1 MTDSLSNKTVAIVGA
16 GPGFGRTL
24 ALQAAAKGA
33 TVVVAARTASRLDG
47 IVDEV
52 RAAGGTAIAAAVDAT
67 EPDSVRALR
76 DTVAQHTDAV
86 HGLVYS
92 AFAVPSM
99 KPLAQTD
106 HEQISRGIDL
116 SVLGALRTTQE
127 FTPLLEAG
135 AAQRDAAAGGAAEAG
150 VSEGGSSRGGSSDGG
165 AAQPSPSSV
174 VMMASAVIH
183 HSRERYAGYKIAK
196 TALVALGHSLAT
208 ELGPR
213 GIRVNTVAPGYIY
226 GDTLRGYF
234 EHLATKYGGT
244 IDDVYAHTAEKTDL
258 RRLPSEREIV
268 DPVLFL
274 LSDAASA
281 ITGQTLTVDC
291 GEFHT

>member
-1 MTDSLSNKTVAIVGA
+1 MTGQLKGKVVVIVGA

-24 ALQAAAKGA
+24 ALSAAQEGA
-33 TVVVAARTASRLDG
+33 TVVVAARTASRLDELVAE
-47 IVDEV
+47 I
-52 RAAGGTAIAAAVDAT
+52 RADGGTAYAAPVDVT
-67 EPDSVRALR
+67 DPESVRALR
-76 DTVAQHTDAV
+76 EAVEQHTDVV

-99 KPLAQTD
+99 KPLARTD
-106 HEQISRGIDL
+106 HDQISNSIDL

-135 AAQRDAAAGGAAEAG
+135 KSAGGG
-150 VSEGGSSRGGSSDGG
+150 
-165 AAQPSPSSV
+165 SV

-208 ELGPR
+208 ELGPK
-213 GIRVNTVAPGYIY
+213 GIRINTVAPGYIY
-226 GDTLRGYF
+226 GDTLKSYF
-234 EHLATKYGGT
+234 EQLAAKHGGSV
-244 IDDVYAHTAEKTDL
+244 DDVYDYTAARMDL
-258 RRLPSEREIV
+258 RRLPSEDEIV
-268 DPVLFL
+268 DPVLFF
-274 LSDAASA
+274 LSDRSSA

-291 GEFHT
+291 GEFHN

>member
-1 MTDSLSNKTVAIVGA
+1 MTESLSDKTIVIVGA

-24 ALQAAAKGA
+24 ALQAAAQGA
-33 TVVVAARTASRLDG
+33 TVVVAARTESRVVE
-47 IVDEV
+47 IAEEV
-52 RAAGGTAIAAAVDAT
+52 RAAGGSAIAAAVDAT
-67 EPDSVRALR
+67 DPESVRALR
-76 DTVAQHTDAV
+76 ETVEGHTDAV

-106 HEQISRGIDL
+106 HDQISRGIDL

-127 FTPLLEAG
+127 FTTLLEAG
-135 AAQRDAAAGGAAEAG
+135 AAPATGTAADSAAAADSATGAAPA
-150 VSEGGSSRGGSSDGG
+150 S
-165 AAQPSPSSV
+165 ASV

-226 GDTLRGYF
+226 GETLKAYF

-244 IDDVYAHTAEKTDL
+244 VDDVYAHTAEKMDL
-258 RRLPSEREIV
+258 RRLPTEREIV

-281 ITGQTLTVDC
+281 VTGQTLTVDC

>member
-1 MTDSLSNKTVAIVGA
+1 MTESLSNKTIVIVGA

-24 ALQAAAKGA
+24 ALRAAAKGA
-33 TVVVAARTASRLDG
+33 TVVVAARTESRVAE
-47 IVDEV
+47 IAEEV
-52 RAAGGTAIAAAVDAT
+52 RAGGGNAIAASVDAT
-67 EPDSVRALR
+67 DPGSVRALR
-76 DTVAQHTDAV
+76 ETVAGHTDAV

-127 FTPLLEAG
+127 FTSLLEAG
-135 AAQRDAAAGGAAEAG
+135 AAATGASAGAGTGEGAAGAAPA
-150 VSEGGSSRGGSSDGG
+150 S
-165 AAQPSPSSV
+165 SSV

-196 TALVALGHSLAT
+196 TALVALAHSLAT

-226 GDTLRGYF
+226 GETLKAYF

-244 IDDVYAHTAEKTDL
+244 LEDVYAHTAEKMDL
-258 RRLPSEREIV
+258 RRLPGEGEIV

-281 ITGQTLTVDC
+281 VTGQTLTVDC

>member
-1 MTDSLSNKTVAIVGA
+1 MAQQQRTGLLEGKTIVIVGA
-16 GPGFGRTL
+16 GPGFGRRL
-24 ALQAAAKGA
+24 ALRAAAEGA
-33 TVVVAARTASRLDG
+33 TVVVAARTASRLDAMVHD
-47 IVDEV
+47 I
-52 RAAGGTAIAAAVDAT
+52 RSAGGRAYSVAVDASDAT
-67 EPDSVRALR
+67 SVRVLR
-76 DTVAQHTDAV
+76 EKVAEHTDAV
-86 HGLVYS
+86 HGLVNS
-92 AFAVPSM
+92 AFATPSM

-106 HEQISRGIDL
+106 HEQIARGIDL
-116 SVLGALRTTQE
+116 SVLGALRATQE

-135 AAQRDAAAGGAAEAG
+135 GAGGSG
-150 VSEGGSSRGGSSDGG
+150 TGGRSGG
-165 AAQPSPSSV
+165 SV

-226 GDTLRGYF
+226 GDTLKAYF
-234 EHLATKYGGT
+234 EHLAGKYGGT
-244 IDDVYAHTAEKTDL
+244 LEDVYQHTAAKMDL
-258 RRLPSEREIV
+258 RRLPTEDEIV

-274 LSDAASA
+274 LSDRASG

>member
-1 MTDSLSNKTVAIVGA
+1 
-16 GPGFGRTL
+16 
-24 ALQAAAKGA
+24 
-33 TVVVAARTASRLDG
+33 
-47 IVDEV
+47 
-52 RAAGGTAIAAAVDAT
+52 
-67 EPDSVRALR
+67 
-76 DTVAQHTDAV
+76 
-86 HGLVYS
+86 
-92 AFAVPSM
+92 M

-106 HEQISRGIDL
+106 LDQISRGIDL

-135 AAQRDAAAGGAAEAG
+135 AAPATGTAAGSAAAADSATGAAPA
-150 VSEGGSSRGGSSDGG
+150 S
-165 AAQPSPSSV
+165 ASV

-226 GDTLRGYF
+226 GETLKAYF

-244 IDDVYAHTAEKTDL
+244 VDDVYAHTAEKMDL
-258 RRLPSEREIV
+258 RRLPTEREIV

-281 ITGQTLTVDC
+281 VTGQTLTVDC

>member
-1 MTDSLSNKTVAIVGA
+1 MTESLSDKTIVIVGA

-24 ALQAAAKGA
+24 ALQAAAQGA
-33 TVVVAARTASRLDG
+33 TVVVAARTESRVVE
-47 IVDEV
+47 IAEEV
-52 RAAGGTAIAAAVDAT
+52 RAAGGSAIAAAVDAT
-67 EPDSVRALR
+67 DPESVRALR
-76 DTVAQHTDAV
+76 ETVEGHTDAV

-106 HEQISRGIDL
+106 HDQISRGIDL

-135 AAQRDAAAGGAAEAG
+135 AAPATGTAAGSAAAADSATGAAPA
-150 VSEGGSSRGGSSDGG
+150 S
-165 AAQPSPSSV
+165 ASV

-226 GDTLRGYF
+226 GETLKAYF

-244 IDDVYAHTAEKTDL
+244 VDDVYAHTAEKMDL

-281 ITGQTLTVDC
+281 VTGQTLTVDC

>member
-1 MTDSLSNKTVAIVGA
+1 MSVLLSGKTVVIVGA

-24 ALQAAAKGA
+24 ALRAAEEGA
-33 TVVVAARTASRLDG
+33 SVVVAARTVTRVEEIAA
-47 IVDEV
+47 EV
-52 RAAGGTAIAAAVDAT
+52 RAAGGQAFAAPVDAT
-67 EPDSVRALR
+67 DPDSVRALR
-76 DTVAQHTDAV
+76 ETVAERVDAV

-135 AAQRDAAAGGAAEAG
+135 AKDPVEADDDTAAASPTSGRPP
-150 VSEGGSSRGGSSDGG
+150 VS
-165 AAQPSPSSV
+165 SSV

-213 GIRVNTVAPGYIY
+213 GVRINTVAPGYIY
-226 GDTLRGYF
+226 GDTLKAYF
-234 EHLATKYGGT
+234 EHLAGKYGGT
-244 IDDVYAHTAEKTDL
+244 IDDIYQHTAEKMDL

-281 ITGQTLTVDC
+281 VTGQTLTVDC

>member
-1 MTDSLSNKTVAIVGA
+1 MTGRLQDRTIVIVGA

-24 ALQAAAKGA
+24 ALRAAQEGA
-33 TVVVAARTASRLDG
+33 TVVVAARTRSRLDG

-52 RAAGGTAIAAAVDAT
+52 RASGGTAIAAAVDAT
-67 EPDSVRALR
+67 DPDSVRALR
-76 DTVAQHTDAV
+76 ETVAQHTDAV

-99 KPLAQTD
+99 KPLARTD
-106 HEQISRGIDL
+106 HDQISRGIDL
-116 SVLGALRTTQE
+116 SVLGALRATQE
-127 FTPLLEAG
+127 FTGLLEAG
-135 AAQRDAAAGGAAEAG
+135 AAADDSGE
-150 VSEGGSSRGGSSDGG
+150 
-165 AAQPSPSSV
+165 PPTSSV

-226 GDTLRGYF
+226 GETLKAYF

-244 IDDVYAHTAEKTDL
+244 VEDVYAHTAEKMDL

>member
-1 MTDSLSNKTVAIVGA
+1 MTDARGTGLLEGRTIVIIGA

-24 ALQAAAKGA
+24 ALRAAGEGA
-33 TVVVAARTASRLDG
+33 TVVVAARTLSRLEEIAAD
-47 IVDEV
+47 VE
-52 RAAGGTAIAAAVDAT
+52 AAGGRAIAAAVDAT
-67 EPDSVRALR
+67 DPDSVRALR
-76 DTVAQHTDAV
+76 ETVASHTDAV
-86 HGLVYS
+86 HGLVNS
-92 AFAVPSM
+92 AFAIPSM
-99 KPLAQTD
+99 KPLAETD
-106 HEQISRGIDL
+106 HEQIRHGVDL
-116 SVLGALRTTQE
+116 SVLGALRATQE

-135 AAQRDAAAGGAAEAG
+135 GASG
-150 VSEGGSSRGGSSDGG
+150 RG
-165 AAQPSPSSV
+165 SSV

-208 ELGPR
+208 ELGPK

-226 GDTLRGYF
+226 GDTLKAYF
-234 EHLATKYGGT
+234 EHLAGKYGGT
-244 IDDVYAHTAEKTDL
+244 IDDVYDHTAAKMDL
-258 RRLPSEREIV
+258 RRLPTEDEIV

-274 LSDAASA
+274 LSDRASA

>member
-1 MTDSLSNKTVAIVGA
+1 MIVGA
-16 GPGFGRTL
+16 GPGFGHTL
-24 ALQAAAKGA
+24 ALRASAQGA
-33 TVVVAARTASRLDG
+33 SVVVAARTASRVED
-47 IVDEV
+47 IADAV
-52 RAAGGTAIAAAVDAT
+52 RRDDDVRRAGGTAIAAPVDAT
-67 EPDSVRALR
+67 DPDSVRALR
-76 DTVAQHTDAV
+76 ETVEGHADAV

-99 KPLAQTD
+99 KPLARTD
-106 HEQISRGIDL
+106 HAQISAGIDL

-135 AAQRDAAAGGAAEAG
+135 AGADDATDGTDAADATD
-150 VSEGGSSRGGSSDGG
+150 VPDSR
-165 AAQPSPSSV
+165 PVTSSV

-183 HSRERYAGYKIAK
+183 HSRKRYAGYKIAK

-226 GDTLRGYF
+226 GDTLKAYF
-234 EHLATKYGGT
+234 ESLATKYGGT
-244 IDDVYAHTAEKTDL
+244 GEDVYAHTAEKTDL
-258 RRLPSEREIV
+258 RRLPDEAEIV

-281 ITGQTLTVDC
+281 VTGQTLTVDC

>member
-1 MTDSLSNKTVAIVGA
+1 MSERLSGKTVVIVGA

-24 ALQAAAKGA
+24 ALRAAEEGA
-33 TVVVAARTASRLDG
+33 SVVVAARTVARVEE
-47 IVDEV
+47 IAAEV
-52 RAAGGTAIAAAVDAT
+52 RAAGGEAFAAPVDAT
-67 EPDSVRALR
+67 DPESVRALVEA
-76 DTVAQHTDAV
+76 VAERTDAV

-99 KPLAQTD
+99 KPLAQTE
-106 HEQISRGIDL
+106 HEQIAAGMDL

-135 AAQRDAAAGGAAEAG
+135 ATGPAPA
-150 VSEGGSSRGGSSDGG
+150 S
-165 AAQPSPSSV
+165 SSV

-213 GIRVNTVAPGYIY
+213 GVRVNTVAPGYIY
-226 GDTLRGYF
+226 GDTLKAYF

-244 IDDVYAHTAEKTDL
+244 IEDVYAHTAEKMDL

-274 LSDAASA
+274 LSDGASA
-281 ITGQTLTVDC
+281 VTGQTLTVDC

>member
-1 MTDSLSNKTVAIVGA
+1 MTDTLRDRTVVIVGA

-24 ALQAAAKGA
+24 ALRAAEQGA
-33 TVVVAARTASRLDG
+33 TVVVAARTASRLDD
-47 IVDEV
+47 IVDEI
-52 RAAGGTAIAAAVDAT
+52 RAAGGTAVAAAVDAT
-67 EPDSVRALR
+67 EPESVRALR
-76 DTVAQHTDAV
+76 ETVAQHTDAV

-92 AFAVPSM
+92 AFAAPSL
-99 KPLAQTD
+99 KPLAETD
-106 HEQISRGIDL
+106 HDQISHGIDL
-116 SVLGALRTTQE
+116 SVLGALRATQE
-127 FTPLLEAG
+127 FTPLLAAG
-135 AAQRDAAAGGAAEAG
+135 AATGDGAAAR
-150 VSEGGSSRGGSSDGG
+150 S
-165 AAQPSPSSV
+165 SSV

-226 GDTLRGYF
+226 GDTLKDYF
-234 EHLATKYGGT
+234 ERLATKYGSSV
-244 IDDVYAHTAEKTDL
+244 DDVYQHTAARMDL
-258 RRLPSEREIV
+258 RRLPTEREIV

-281 ITGQTLTVDC
+281 VTGQTLTVDC

>member
-1 MTDSLSNKTVAIVGA
+1 MTDQLRDKTVVIVGA

-24 ALQAAAKGA
+24 ALRAAGEGA
-33 TVVVAARTASRLDG
+33 TVVVAARTVSRVEEIAG
-47 IVDEV
+47 EV
-52 RAAGGTAIAAAVDAT
+52 RAAGGTAIAAPVDAT
-67 EPDSVRALR
+67 EPESVRALR
-76 DTVAQHTDAV
+76 ETVAQHTDAV

-99 KPLAQTD
+99 KPLARTD
-106 HEQISRGIDL
+106 HAQITHSIDL
-116 SVLGALRTTQE
+116 SVLGALRITQE

-135 AAQRDAAAGGAAEAG
+135 ASGAPDSAPIDTAPTDSAPAGT
-150 VSEGGSSRGGSSDGG
+150 
-165 AAQPSPSSV
+165 SSV

-213 GIRVNTVAPGYIY
+213 GVRVNTVAPGYIY
-226 GDTLRGYF
+226 GDTLKAYF
-234 EHLATKYGGT
+234 ESLAGKYGGT
-244 IDDVYAHTAEKTDL
+244 VEDVYAHTAEKMDL
-258 RRLPSEREIV
+258 RRLPTEREIV

-281 ITGQTLTVDC
+281 VTGQTLTVDC
-291 GEFHT
+291 GEFHN

>member
-1 MTDSLSNKTVAIVGA
+1 MRDKTVVIVGA

-24 ALQAAAKGA
+24 ALRAAGQGA
-33 TVVVAARTASRLDG
+33 SVVVAARTLSRVEE
-47 IVDEV
+47 IAAEV
-52 RAAGGTAIAAAVDAT
+52 RDAGGRAFAAPVDAT
-67 EPDSVRALR
+67 DPDSVRALR
-76 DTVAQHTDAV
+76 EAVADRTDAV

-99 KPLAQTD
+99 KPLAQTEHD
-106 HEQISRGIDL
+106 QISRGIDL

-135 AAQRDAAAGGAAEAG
+135 AAGPAESHDDATAAA
-150 VSEGGSSRGGSSDGG
+150 
-165 AAQPSPSSV
+165 SPTRSPASSSV

-213 GIRVNTVAPGYIY
+213 GIRINTVAPGYIY
-226 GDTLRGYF
+226 GDTLKAYF
-234 EHLATKYGGT
+234 EHLADKYGGT
-244 IDDVYAHTAEKTDL
+244 IDDVYQHTAEKTDL
-258 RRLPSEREIV
+258 LRLPSEREIV

-281 ITGQTLTVDC
+281 VTGQTLTVDC
-291 GEFHT
+291 GEFHN

>member
-1 MTDSLSNKTVAIVGA
+1 MIVGA
-16 GPGFGRTL
+16 GPGFGHTL
-24 ALQAAAKGA
+24 ALRAAARGA
-33 TVVVAARTASRLDG
+33 SVVVAARTASRVEEIADA
-47 IVDEV
+47 VRRDDEV
-52 RAAGGTAIAAAVDAT
+52 RRAGGTAIAAPVDAT
-67 EPDSVRALR
+67 DPVSVRALR
-76 DTVAQHTDAV
+76 EAVEGHADAV

-99 KPLAQTD
+99 KPLARTD
-106 HEQISRGIDL
+106 HGQISAGIDL

-135 AAQRDAAAGGAAEAG
+135 AGAADATDGTDAADAPD
-150 VSEGGSSRGGSSDGG
+150 VPDSR
-165 AAQPSPSSV
+165 PVTSSV

-226 GDTLRGYF
+226 GDTLKAYF
-234 EHLATKYGGT
+234 ESLATKYGGT
-244 IDDVYAHTAEKTDL
+244 GEDVCAHTAEKTDL
-258 RRLPSEREIV
+258 RRLPDEAEIV

-281 ITGQTLTVDC
+281 VTGQTLTVDC

>member
-1 MTDSLSNKTVAIVGA
+1 MTENLSNKTIVIVGA

-24 ALQAAAKGA
+24 ALQAAAQGA
-33 TVVVAARTASRLDG
+33 TVVVAARTESRVAE
-47 IVDEV
+47 IADEV
-52 RAAGGTAIAAAVDAT
+52 RAAGGSAIAAAVDAT
-67 EPDSVRALR
+67 DPESVRALR
-76 DTVAQHTDAV
+76 ETVEGHTDAV

-106 HEQISRGIDL
+106 HDQISRGIDL

-135 AAQRDAAAGGAAEAG
+135 AAPATGTAAGSPAAADSATGAAPA
-150 VSEGGSSRGGSSDGG
+150 S
-165 AAQPSPSSV
+165 ASV

-226 GDTLRGYF
+226 GETLKAYF

-244 IDDVYAHTAEKTDL
+244 VDDVYAHTAEKMDL

-281 ITGQTLTVDC
+281 VTGQTLTVDC

>member
-1 MTDSLSNKTVAIVGA
+1 MSDRLSGKTVVIVGA

-24 ALQAAAKGA
+24 ALRAASEGA
-33 TVVVAARTASRLDG
+33 TVVVAARTESRVEE
-47 IVDEV
+47 IAEEI
-52 RAAGGTAIAAAVDAT
+52 RAGGGSAIAAPVDAT
-67 EPDSVRALR
+67 DPESVRALR
-76 DTVAQHTDAV
+76 ETVAQHTDAV

-106 HEQISRGIDL
+106 HDQIARGMDL

-135 AAQRDAAAGGAAEAG
+135 ATTAAGSPAPDAPAADASAPDALRPPTG
-150 VSEGGSSRGGSSDGG
+150 
-165 AAQPSPSSV
+165 SV

-208 ELGPR
+208 ELGRR

-226 GDTLRGYF
+226 GDTLKAYF
-234 EHLATKYGGT
+234 EHLATKYGGS
-244 IDDVYAHTAEKTDL
+244 IEDVYQHTAEKMDL

-268 DPVLFL
+268 DPVMFL
-274 LSDAASA
+274 LSDDSSA

-291 GEFHT
+291 GEFHN

>member
-1 MTDSLSNKTVAIVGA
+1 MTDSLRDKTIVIVGA

-24 ALQAAAKGA
+24 ALRAAAEGA

-47 IVDEV
+47 IVEDV

-67 EPDSVRALR
+67 DPESVRALR
-76 DTVAQHTDAV
+76 ETVGEHTDAV

-99 KPLAQTD
+99 KPLAETD
-106 HEQISRGIDL
+106 HDQISRGMDL
-116 SVLGALRTTQE
+116 SVLGALRATQE

-135 AAQRDAAAGGAAEAG
+135 SSNGAASNG
-150 VSEGGSSRGGSSDGG
+150 T
-165 AAQPSPSSV
+165 QPASPSSV

-226 GDTLRGYF
+226 GDTLKAYF
-234 EHLATKYGGT
+234 EHLAGKYGGGV
-244 IDDVYAHTAEKTDL
+244 DDVYAHTASRMDL
-258 RRLPSEREIV
+258 RRLPTEDEIV

>member
-1 MTDSLSNKTVAIVGA
+1 MTDQLRDRTVVIVGA

-24 ALQAAAKGA
+24 ALRAAEKGA
-33 TVVVAARTASRLDG
+33 TVVVAARTVSRVED
-47 IVDEV
+47 IAAEV
-52 RAAGGTAIAAAVDAT
+52 RAAGGSALAAEVDAT
-67 EPDSVRALR
+67 DPDSVARLR
-76 DTVAQHTDAV
+76 ESVARHTDAV

-106 HEQISRGIDL
+106 HDQISRGIDL

-127 FTPLLEAG
+127 FTPLLEA
-135 AAQRDAAAGGAAEAG
+135 AAESPAAADSTAE
-150 VSEGGSSRGGSSDGG
+150 
-165 AAQPSPSSV
+165 SPATSSV
-174 VMMASAVIH
+174 VMMSSAVIH

-196 TALVALGHSLAT
+196 TALGALGHSLAT

-226 GDTLRGYF
+226 GDTLKMYF

-244 IDDVYAHTAEKTDL
+244 VEDVYAHTAEKTDL

-274 LSDAASA
+274 LSEGASA
-281 ITGQTLTVDC
+281 VTGQTLTVDC
-291 GEFHT
+291 GEFHN

>member
-1 MTDSLSNKTVAIVGA
+1 MTENLSNKTVVIVGA

-24 ALQAAAKGA
+24 ALQAAAQGA
-33 TVVVAARTASRLDG
+33 TVVVAARTESRVVE
-47 IVDEV
+47 IADEV
-52 RAAGGTAIAAAVDAT
+52 RAGGGNAIAAAVDAT
-67 EPDSVRALR
+67 DPESVRALR
-76 DTVAQHTDAV
+76 ETVEGHTDAV

-127 FTPLLEAG
+127 FTALLEAG
-135 AAQRDAAAGGAAEAG
+135 AAGATGAAAGSDTADSATGAAPA
-150 VSEGGSSRGGSSDGG
+150 S
-165 AAQPSPSSV
+165 ASV

-226 GDTLRGYF
+226 GETLKAYF

-244 IDDVYAHTAEKTDL
+244 VDDVYAHTAEKMDL

-281 ITGQTLTVDC
+281 VTGQTLTVDC

>member
-1 MTDSLSNKTVAIVGA
+1 MTENLSNKTVVIVGA

-24 ALQAAAKGA
+24 ALQAAAQGA
-33 TVVVAARTASRLDG
+33 TVVVAARTESRVAE
-47 IVDEV
+47 IADEV
-52 RAAGGTAIAAAVDAT
+52 RAGGGNAIAAAVDAT
-67 EPDSVRALR
+67 DPESVRALR
-76 DTVAQHTDAV
+76 ETVEGHTDAV

-127 FTPLLEAG
+127 FTALLEAG
-135 AAQRDAAAGGAAEAG
+135 AAPATGTAAGSAAAADSATGAAPA
-150 VSEGGSSRGGSSDGG
+150 S
-165 AAQPSPSSV
+165 ASV

-226 GDTLRGYF
+226 GETLKAYF

-244 IDDVYAHTAEKTDL
+244 VDDVYAHTAEKMDL

-281 ITGQTLTVDC
+281 VTGQTLTVDC

>member
-1 MTDSLSNKTVAIVGA
+1 A
-16 GPGFGRTL
+16 G
-24 ALQAAAKGA
+24 
-33 TVVVAARTASRLDG
+33 
-47 IVDEV
+47 
-52 RAAGGTAIAAAVDAT
+52 
-67 EPDSVRALR
+67 
-76 DTVAQHTDAV
+76 
-86 HGLVYS
+86 
-92 AFAVPSM
+92 
-99 KPLAQTD
+99 
-106 HEQISRGIDL
+106 
-116 SVLGALRTTQE
+116 
-127 FTPLLEAG
+127 
-135 AAQRDAAAGGAAEAG
+135 AGGADSGADSGAESSAAP
-150 VSEGGSSRGGSSDGG
+150 GS
-165 AAQPSPSSV
+165 SSV

-226 GDTLRGYF
+226 GETLKGYF
-234 EHLATKYGGT
+234 EHLAGKYGGT
-244 IDDVYAHTAEKTDL
+244 VEDVYAHTAEKMDL

-281 ITGQTLTVDC
+281 VTGQTLTVDC

>member
-1 MTDSLSNKTVAIVGA
+1 MRRMADSLRDKTVVIVGA

-24 ALQAAAKGA
+24 ALRAAAEGA

-47 IVDEV
+47 IVEEV

-67 EPDSVRALR
+67 DPESVHALR
-76 DTVAQHTDAV
+76 ETVGQHTDAV

-99 KPLAQTD
+99 KPLAETD
-106 HEQISRGIDL
+106 HDQIARGMDL
-116 SVLGALRTTQE
+116 SVLGALRATQE

-135 AAQRDAAAGGAAEAG
+135 ASNG
-150 VSEGGSSRGGSSDGG
+150 VEP
-165 AAQPSPSSV
+165 PSPSSV

-226 GDTLRGYF
+226 GDTLKAYF
-234 EHLATKYGGT
+234 EHLAGKYGGG
-244 IDDVYAHTAEKTDL
+244 IDDVYQHTAEKMDL
-258 RRLPSEREIV
+258 RRLPTESEIV
-268 DPVLFL
+268 DPVVFL

>member
-1 MTDSLSNKTVAIVGA
+1 MSVRLSGKTVVIVGA
-16 GPGFGRTL
+16 GPGFGRNL
-24 ALQAAAKGA
+24 ALRAAEEGA
-33 TVVVAARTASRLDG
+33 SVVVAARTVSRVEE
-47 IVDEV
+47 IAAEV
-52 RAAGGTAIAAAVDAT
+52 RAAGGRALAAPVDAT
-67 EPDSVRALR
+67 DPDSVRALR
-76 DTVAQHTDAV
+76 EAVAERTDAV

-106 HEQISRGIDL
+106 HDQISRGIDL

-135 AAQRDAAAGGAAEAG
+135 ASGPAGSDDDDTADASPTSGGLPATG
-150 VSEGGSSRGGSSDGG
+150 
-165 AAQPSPSSV
+165 SV

-226 GDTLRGYF
+226 GDTLRAYF
-234 EHLATKYGGT
+234 EHLADKYGGT
-244 IDDVYAHTAEKTDL
+244 IDDVYRHTAEKMDL

-281 ITGQTLTVDC
+281 VTGQTLTVDC
-291 GEFHT
+291 GEFHN

>member
-1 MTDSLSNKTVAIVGA
+1 MTENLSNKTIVIVGA

-24 ALQAAAKGA
+24 ALQAAAQGA
-33 TVVVAARTASRLDG
+33 TVVVAARTESRVAE
-47 IVDEV
+47 IADEV
-52 RAAGGTAIAAAVDAT
+52 RAGGGNAIAAAVDAT
-67 EPDSVRALR
+67 DPESVRALR
-76 DTVAQHTDAV
+76 ETVEGHTDAV

-106 HEQISRGIDL
+106 HDQISRGIDL

-135 AAQRDAAAGGAAEAG
+135 AAPATGTAAAAAD
-150 VSEGGSSRGGSSDGG
+150 S
-165 AAQPSPSSV
+165 AADSATDPAPASASV

-208 ELGPR
+208 ELGSR

-226 GDTLRGYF
+226 GETLKAYF

-244 IDDVYAHTAEKTDL
+244 VDDVYAHTAEKMDL

-281 ITGQTLTVDC
+281 VTGQTLTVDC

>member
-1 MTDSLSNKTVAIVGA
+1 MSDRLKGKTVVIVGA

-24 ALQAAAKGA
+24 ALRSAEEGA
-33 TVVVAARTASRLDG
+33 SVVVAARTVARVEE
-47 IVDEV
+47 IADEV
-52 RAAGGTAIAAAVDAT
+52 RAAGGEAFAAPVDAT
-67 EPDSVRALR
+67 DPESVRALR
-76 DTVAQHTDAV
+76 EAVAERTDAV

-99 KPLAQTD
+99 KPLARTEHD
-106 HEQISRGIDL
+106 QIAAGIDL

-135 AAQRDAAAGGAAEAG
+135 AVPVAGAPAPDAPGPPTG
-150 VSEGGSSRGGSSDGG
+150 
-165 AAQPSPSSV
+165 SV

-213 GIRVNTVAPGYIY
+213 GIRINTVAPGYIY
-226 GDTLRGYF
+226 GDTLKAYF

-244 IDDVYAHTAEKTDL
+244 IDDIYQHTAEKMDL

-268 DPVLFL
+268 DPVMFL
-274 LSDAASA
+274 LSDDSSA

>member
-1 MTDSLSNKTVAIVGA
+1 MSDQLSGKTIVIVGA

-24 ALQAAAKGA
+24 ALRAASEGA
-33 TVVVAARTASRLDG
+33 TVVVAARTESRVEE
-47 IVDEV
+47 IAEEV
-52 RAAGGTAIAAAVDAT
+52 RASGGSAIAAPVDAT
-67 EPDSVRALR
+67 DPESVQTLR
-76 DTVAQHTDAV
+76 ETVAQHTDAV

-106 HEQISRGIDL
+106 HDQISRGMDL

-135 AAQRDAAAGGAAEAG
+135 AVPVAGAPAPDAPGPPTG
-150 VSEGGSSRGGSSDGG
+150 
-165 AAQPSPSSV
+165 SV

-234 EHLATKYGGT
+234 EHLVTKYGGSLED
-244 IDDVYAHTAEKTDL
+244 IYQHTAEKMDL

-268 DPVLFL
+268 DPVMFL
-274 LSDAASA
+274 LSDDSSA

>member
-1 MTDSLSNKTVAIVGA
+1 MTESLSDKTIVIVGA

-33 TVVVAARTASRLDG
+33 MVVVAARTESRVVE
-47 IVDEV
+47 IADEV
-52 RAAGGTAIAAAVDAT
+52 RAAGGSAIAAAVDAT
-67 EPDSVRALR
+67 DPESVRALR
-76 DTVAQHTDAV
+76 ETVEGHTDAV

-127 FTPLLEAG
+127 FTALLEAAAAPATGTAAGSAAAADSATG
-135 AAQRDAAAGGAAEAG
+135 AAPASA
-150 VSEGGSSRGGSSDGG
+150 
-165 AAQPSPSSV
+165 SV

-226 GDTLRGYF
+226 GETLKAYF

-244 IDDVYAHTAEKTDL
+244 VDDVYAHTAEKMDL
-258 RRLPSEREIV
+258 RRLPTEREIV

-281 ITGQTLTVDC
+281 VTGQTLTVDC

>member
-1 MTDSLSNKTVAIVGA
+1 MRRMTDHLRDKTVVIVGA

-24 ALQAAAKGA
+24 ALRAAEKGA

-47 IVDEV
+47 IVDDV

-67 EPDSVRALR
+67 EPESVRALR
-76 DTVAQHTDAV
+76 ETVAQHTDAV

-99 KPLAQTD
+99 KPLAETSHD
-106 HEQISRGIDL
+106 QISQGIDL
-116 SVLGALRTTQE
+116 SVLGALRATQE

-135 AAQRDAAAGGAAEAG
+135 ASNGTGPAR
-150 VSEGGSSRGGSSDGG
+150 
-165 AAQPSPSSV
+165 PSSV

-226 GDTLRGYF
+226 GDTLKGYF
-234 EHLATKYGGT
+234 EHLADKYGGT
-244 IDDVYAHTAEKTDL
+244 VEDVYAHTAAKMDL
-258 RRLPSEREIV
+258 RRLPSESEIV

>member
-1 MTDSLSNKTVAIVGA
+1 MTESLSNKTIVIVGA

-24 ALQAAAKGA
+24 ALRAAAKGA
-33 TVVVAARTASRLDG
+33 TVVVAARTESRVVE
-47 IVDEV
+47 IAEEV
-52 RAAGGTAIAAAVDAT
+52 RAGGGNAIAASVDAT
-67 EPDSVRALR
+67 DPGSVRALR
-76 DTVAQHTDAV
+76 ETVAGHTDAV

-127 FTPLLEAG
+127 FTSLLEAG
-135 AAQRDAAAGGAAEAG
+135 AADTGASAGAGTNEDGA
-150 VSEGGSSRGGSSDGG
+150 G
-165 AAQPSPSSV
+165 AAQDGAAPASSSV

-226 GDTLRGYF
+226 GETLKAYF

-244 IDDVYAHTAEKTDL
+244 LEDVYAHTAEKMDL
-258 RRLPSEREIV
+258 RRLPGEREIV

-281 ITGQTLTVDC
+281 VTGQTLTVDC

>member
-1 MTDSLSNKTVAIVGA
+1 MIVGA
-16 GPGFGRTL
+16 GPGFGHTL
-24 ALQAAAKGA
+24 ALRAAAQGA
-33 TVVVAARTASRLDG
+33 SVVVAARTASRVED
-47 IVDEV
+47 IADAV
-52 RAAGGTAIAAAVDAT
+52 RRDDDVRRAGGTAIAAPVDAT
-67 EPDSVRALR
+67 DPDSVRALR
-76 DTVAQHTDAV
+76 ETVEGHADAV

-99 KPLAQTD
+99 KPLARTD
-106 HEQISRGIDL
+106 HAQISAGIDL

-135 AAQRDAAAGGAAEAG
+135 AAADDATHVAGATHATHATASRPAAA
-150 VSEGGSSRGGSSDGG
+150 SRP
-165 AAQPSPSSV
+165 ATSSV

-183 HSRERYAGYKIAK
+183 HSRERYAGYKVAK

-226 GDTLRGYF
+226 GDTLKAYF
-234 EHLATKYGGT
+234 ESLATKYGGT
-244 IDDVYAHTAEKTDL
+244 GEDVYAHTAEKTDL
-258 RRLPSEREIV
+258 RRLPDEAEIV

-281 ITGQTLTVDC
+281 VTGQTLTVDC

>member
-1 MTDSLSNKTVAIVGA
+1 MPV
-16 GPGFGRTL
+16 
-24 ALQAAAKGA
+24 
-33 TVVVAARTASRLDG
+33 
-47 IVDEV
+47 
-52 RAAGGTAIAAAVDAT
+52 VDA
-67 EPDSVRALR
+67 
-76 DTVAQHTDAV
+76 DA
-86 HGLVYS
+86 H
-92 AFAVPSM
+92 
-99 KPLAQTD
+99 
-106 HEQISRGIDL
+106 
-116 SVLGALRTTQE
+116 
-127 FTPLLEAG
+127 
-135 AAQRDAAAGGAAEAG
+135 DAAAGAAPATDAG
-150 VSEGGSSRGGSSDGG
+150 TDAAPVS
-165 AAQPSPSSV
+165 SSV

-226 GDTLRGYF
+226 GETLKGYF

-244 IDDVYAHTAEKTDL
+244 VDDVYAHTVEKMDL

-281 ITGQTLTVDC
+281 VTGQTLTVDC

>member
-1 MTDSLSNKTVAIVGA
+1 MSESLQGKTVVIVGA

-24 ALQAAAKGA
+24 ALRAAEQGA
-33 TVVVAARTASRLDG
+33 TVVVAARTASRLDR

-67 EPDSVRALR
+67 EADSVRALR
-76 DTVAQHTDAV
+76 ETVAQHTDAV

-135 AAQRDAAAGGAAEAG
+135 AETPDAEQIDAAPA
-150 VSEGGSSRGGSSDGG
+150 S
-165 AAQPSPSSV
+165 SSV

-226 GDTLRGYF
+226 GETLKGYF
-234 EHLATKYGGT
+234 EHLAGKYGGT
-244 IDDVYAHTAEKTDL
+244 VEDVYAHTAEKMDL
-258 RRLPSEREIV
+258 RRLPGEREIV

-281 ITGQTLTVDC
+281 VTGQTLTVDC